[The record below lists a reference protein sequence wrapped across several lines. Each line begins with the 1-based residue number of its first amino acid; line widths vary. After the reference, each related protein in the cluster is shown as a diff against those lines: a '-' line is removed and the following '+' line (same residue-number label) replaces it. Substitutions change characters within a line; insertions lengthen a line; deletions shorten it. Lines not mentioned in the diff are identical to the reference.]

1 MGFIIVFVILGIIG
15 ALLIFMTEDDLNKR
29 QDLFEQREREYDK
42 KIEALHNYIRDHEAR
57 IQKLEKDNERNEQN

>member
-42 KIEALHNYIRDHEAR
+42 KIETLHNYIRDHEAR
-57 IQKLEKDNERNEQN
+57 IQELENGRDEQN